1 MLIGSSEKSNLL
13 ICIFITSS
21 SFMNLMAW
29 GKSVIHFD
37 AKTWSI
43 SQNLLSLWRVLEGD
57 MYSTSLQSSPNP
69 SSDMWSCSHLV
80 KHRYKTGKLH
90 NLLLRQYAGH
100 LAGVI
105 NTNYISLLIAY
116 NRQRRGVVMFQL
128 FIQHYSPSIQNTD
141 QPFCPPALPLHSDT
155 GSTGPKSLCLNTL
168 VNILKIQTIQYP
180 SSCTVTLLLI
190 IMSADYN

>member
-1 MLIGSSEKSNLL
+1 MLIGSFEKSNLL

-57 MYSTSLQSSPNP
+57 MYSTALQSSPNP

-80 KHRYKTGKLH
+80 KHQYKTGKLH

-116 NRQRRGVVMFQL
+116 NRQQARCCHVPTL
-128 FIQHYSPSIQNTD
+128 YSALLTVNTEYRSG
-141 QPFCPPALPLHSDT
+141 FLPPDLPLHSYWFYR
-155 GSTGPKSLCLNTL
+155 PKIFMHWTL
-168 VNILKIQTIQYP
+168 W
-180 SSCTVTLLLI
+180 LI
-190 IMSADYN
+190 S

>member
-57 MYSTSLQSSPNP
+57 MYSTALQSSPNP

-90 NLLLRQYAGH
+90 NYSCCHQYAGH

-128 FIQHYSPSIQNTD
+128 FIQHHSLSIQNID
-141 QPFCPPALPLHSDT
+141 QAFYHLLFLFILILVLQAQNLYA
-155 GSTGPKSLCLNTL
+155 LNTL
-168 VNILKIQTIQYP
+168 ALVMLA
-180 SSCTVTLLLI
+180 S
-190 IMSADYN
+190 